1 MDKKLIFILFKAL
14 VKIHTIYLMNNNLEF
29 NVSYWYETD
38 ENIDQDNSEAQP
50 GKFKSYSDRYV
61 LRLFGRTQD
70 GKSVCARL
78 DNFTPHFYVK
88 IFSRWSKRDVDKFVF
103 ILKGFNKKF
112 EKSLIGHEIVT
123 RSDFHYG
130 FCGGKKFKFVKLV
143 FDSVIACKSYARYI
157 SNNKIKLSGIELNPI
172 QLETFESKIDPFI
185 RLIHLKELDS
195 AGWVVLPAGK
205 YQANLLDR
213 TSTDLNVRIFWNDIE
228 PLKEIRGLAPFVIAS
243 YDIETYSC
251 DGSFP
256 QASRVTDAIISIC
269 TTFTKYGSD
278 KIIKAVAI
286 GLKSSA
292 HISNAD
298 EQYMYET
305 EEQVL
310 LAWKDLIRCEDP
322 DIITGYN
329 IKFFDNKYLNDRASH
344 NQLNCLRKFSQ
355 LSRIEGLQCKF
366 EEKRLSSSG
375 LGDNLMYQFQMIGRI
390 EIDLMKMVQQDHK
403 LTSYKLD
410 KVAENFMKQKVK
422 KITLNSYNQ
431 VDKIYIYR
439 IQTDISKLKTG
450 NYIKIEE
457 DYIVDEEKIEIK
469 TIYPETSEIDI
480 HLEREYFVDTDPS
493 HINICLVKDDMP
505 IQELFASYK
514 KGPEERAL
522 VHQYC
527 IQDCALVSKLL
538 HKLDIIT
545 QRFAMASV
553 SYVSVDYILMRGQG
567 IKALSLFGYT
577 CAKDG
582 YLIKD
587 LKPPQDL
594 DNENKVGYEG
604 ATVFTP
610 IKGFYTR
617 PIAVLDFN
625 SLYPNSEREM
635 DMSPENLVRDPQYE
649 GLPEYI
655 YREVNYSIKE
665 NNVEVGKQRCVFAT
679 HKSKLDSKGIQQSY
693 GIVGS
698 ILTKLLTERKLAKKN
713 MEKATDPFIKNIYD
727 GKQLALKVTANS
739 IYGQFGAPTSP
750 IYCKDIA
757 ASTTAVGRL
766 RLEQAK
772 AFVEDDFTS
781 ILVSLYNG
789 WDTNNEDQ
797 VNKILD
803 IELEDRNNQDFID
816 TILKPTVMELYST
829 YMTFPQVIYGDTD
842 SNFYDF
848 RITHNETKQMPT
860 DRWCRKMCICLGLIA
875 SKLLKKHLPNPQ
887 NMEFEKVCHPLS
899 MMEKKK
905 YIYNKYDDN
914 PDEFKRV
921 VMGYT
926 LKRRDNA
933 TIVHRVLGKAV
944 EIAMD
949 ELKPDK
955 AIKFLEKSL
964 HDILDG
970 KYPIEDFITTKT
982 LRGNYKGTKVKTDD
996 KGKTGDEGS
1005 WFWDD
1010 VNCSIAHVKL
1020 CQRIKARDLGNCP
1033 QINDRI
1039 PFVTVALP
1047 NSKKMLQADRIEH
1060 PDYIIANNLK
1070 VDYLFYITNQIMNP
1084 CIQFF
1089 ELITDRLGLIFKQI
1103 IDKETDRNEKMFDQ
1117 KARVTGLK
1125 KLEKYGIIS
1134 NKTIPEED
1142 WDPDAE
1148 FIINH
1153 KLNSSIQVDEMLVS
1167 HTINRSTIARA
1178 KKDMQKMKDVK
1189 KKSTSLVTTRRK
1201 NKVLDLLISE
1211 MNEKVENIESIN
1223 LDDILSKMN

>member
-1 MDKKLIFILFKAL
+1 M
-14 VKIHTIYLMNNNLEF
+14 TSNLEF

-38 ENIDQDNSEAQP
+38 ENVDEYESEGQP
-50 GKFKSYSDRYV
+50 GKFKNYSDRYV

-88 IFSRWSKRDVDKFVF
+88 IFSRWSDRDIDKFVF
-103 ILKGFNKKF
+103 ILKEFNKKF
-112 EKSLIGHEIVT
+112 ANSLIGHEIVT
-123 RSDFHYG
+123 RSDFHFG
-130 FCGGKKFKFVKLV
+130 FCGRKKFKFVKLV
-143 FDSVIACKSYARYI
+143 FDSVVASKAFARYI
-157 SNNKIKLSGIELNPI
+157 SNNKIKLSGIEANPI
-172 QLETFESKIDPFI
+172 QLETYESKIDPFI

-195 AGWVVLPAGK
+195 AGWIVLPAGK
-205 YQANLLDR
+205 YQPNLVDR
-213 TSTDLNVRIFWNDIE
+213 TTTDINVRIFWNDVE
-228 PLKEIRGLAPFVIAS
+228 PLQEVRGLAPFVIAS
-243 YDIETYSC
+243 YDIETISC
-251 DGSFP
+251 DSSFP
-256 QASRVTDAIISIC
+256 QAARITDAIVSIC

-278 KIIKAVAI
+278 QIIKAVAI
-286 GLKSSA
+286 GLKSSSK
-292 HISNAD
+292 ISNAD

-305 EEQVL
+305 EEEVL
-310 LAWKDLIRCEDP
+310 IAWKNLILKEDP

-329 IKFFDNKYLNDRASH
+329 IKFFDNKYLHGRATH
-344 NQLNCLRKFSQ
+344 PRINCLRKFSQ
-355 LSRIEGLQCKF
+355 LGRLNDIQCKF

-375 LGDNLMYQFQMIGRI
+375 LGDNLMYQFIMIGRI

-422 KITLNSYNQ
+422 KITLDSYNSGE
-431 VDKIYIYR
+431 KIYIYK
-439 IQTDISKLKTG
+439 IQTDVTKLKVG
-450 NYIKIEE
+450 NFIKIEE
-457 DYIVDEEKIEIK
+457 DGIVDEDKIDIK
-469 TIYPETSEIDI
+469 AIYSETSEIEL
-480 HLEREYFVDTDPS
+480 HLEIEYFLDSDPS
-493 HINICLVKDDMP
+493 HVNICLVKDDMP
-505 IQELFASYK
+505 IQELFESYP
-514 KGPEERAL
+514 KGPAERAKI
-522 VHQYC
+522 HQYC

-545 QRFAMASV
+545 QRFAMATV

-577 CAKDG
+577 CAKEG
-582 YLIKD
+582 FLIKD
-587 LKPPQDL
+587 LKPPPQDPL
-594 DNENKVGYEG
+594 DENKVGYEG
-604 ATVFTP
+604 ATVFDP
-610 IKGFYTR
+610 KRGFYTR

-649 GLPEYI
+649 NLPDYL

-665 NNVEVGKQRCVFAT
+665 NGVEVGKQRCVFAT
-679 HKSKLDSKGIQQSY
+679 HKSNLDEKGKQKTY
-693 GIVGS
+693 GIVGT
-698 ILTKLLTERKLAKKN
+698 ILTKLLTERKIAKKN

-757 ASTTAVGRL
+757 ASTTAVGRM

-772 AFVEDDFTS
+772 AFVEDEFTD
-781 ILVSLYNG
+781 ILVRLYNS
-789 WDTNNEDQ
+789 WKSNDEDT

-803 IELEDRNNQDFID
+803 AEMEDRTNQDFID
-816 TILKPTVMELYST
+816 TILKPTVMELYSE
-829 YMTFPQVIYGDTD
+829 YMTYPQVIYGDTD

-848 RITHNETKQMPT
+848 RITHNQTKTMPT
-860 DRWCRKMCICLGLIA
+860 DSWCRKMCICLGLIA
-875 SKLLKKHLPNPQ
+875 SKLLKTRLPSPQ

-914 PDEFKRV
+914 PDKFKRV

-933 TIVHRVLGKAV
+933 TIVHRVIGKAV

-949 ELKPDK
+949 EQDTDK
-955 AIKFLEKSL
+955 AVKFLTQAL

-982 LRGNYKGTKVKTDD
+982 LRGNYKGTKLTTDD
-996 KGKTGDEGS
+996 KGTQGQEGS

-1020 CQRIKARDLGNCP
+1020 CQRMKARDPGACP

-1039 PFVTVALP
+1039 PFVTVALE
-1047 NSKKMLQADRIEH
+1047 NSKKLLQADRIEH

-1089 ELITDRLGLIFKQI
+1089 ELITDKLPAMFNEI
-1103 IDKETDRNEKMFDQ
+1103 IQKETVRNEKMFDQ
-1117 KARVTGLK
+1117 KARKAGIK
-1125 KLEKYGIIS
+1125 KLEKYGITMDQADNS
-1134 NKTIPEED
+1134 GVDD
-1142 WDPDAE
+1142 WDPDSSFKTKSKSSLEVDTMLADWS
-1148 FIINH
+1148 IN
-1153 KLNSSIQVDEMLVS
+1153 KSV
-1167 HTINRSTIARA
+1167 IAKA
-1178 KKDMQKMKDVK
+1178 KKEAKAAKKTQKSVNYNK
-1189 KKSTSLVTTRRK
+1189 RK
-1201 NKVLDLLISE
+1201 NKVLDMLVAE
-1211 MNEKVENIESIN
+1211 MNEKIENISSTN
-1223 LDDILSKMN
+1223 LDDILSKIN

>member
-1 MDKKLIFILFKAL
+1 MSSNI
-14 VKIHTIYLMNNNLEF
+14 EF
-29 NVSYWYETD
+29 NVSYWHETD
-38 ENIDQDNSEAQP
+38 ENVDEFESEAQP
-50 GKFKSYSDRYV
+50 GKFKNYSDRYV

-88 IFSRWSKRDVDKFVF
+88 IFSRWTDRDIDKFVF
-103 ILKGFNKKF
+103 ILKEFNKKF
-112 EKSLIGHEIVT
+112 ANSLIGHEVVT
-123 RSDFHYG
+123 RFDFHFG
-130 FCGGKKFKFVKLV
+130 FCGRKKFKFVKLV
-143 FDSVIACKSYARYI
+143 FDSVVASKAFARYI
-157 SNNKIKLSGIELNPI
+157 SNNKIKLSGIEPNPI
-172 QLETFESKIDPFI
+172 QLETYESKIDPFV

-195 AGWVVLPAGK
+195 AGWIVLPAGK
-205 YQANLLDR
+205 YQPNLVDR
-213 TSTDLNVRIFWNDIE
+213 TTTDINVRIFWNDVQ
-228 PLKEIRGLAPFVIAS
+228 PLQEVRGLAPFVIAS
-243 YDIETYSC
+243 YDIETISC
-251 DGSFP
+251 DSSFP
-256 QASRVTDAIISIC
+256 QAARITDAIVSIG

-278 KIIKAVAI
+278 EIVKSVAI
-286 GLKSSA
+286 GLKSSKK
-292 HISNAD
+292 ISNAD

-305 EEQVL
+305 EEEVL
-310 LAWKDLIRCEDP
+310 VAWRDLILREDP

-329 IKFFDNKYLNDRASH
+329 IKFFDNKYLHGRATH
-344 NQLNCLRKFSQ
+344 PRINCLRKFSQ
-355 LSRIEGLQCKF
+355 LGRLNDAQCKF

-375 LGDNLMYQFQMIGRI
+375 LGDNLMYQFIMIGRI

-422 KITLNSYNQ
+422 KITLDSYNQ
-431 VDKIYIYR
+431 EEKIYIYR
-439 IQTDISKLKTG
+439 IQTDVTKLKVG
-450 NYIKIEE
+450 NFVKIEE
-457 DYIVDEEKIEIK
+457 DGIVDEDKIDIK
-469 TIYPETSEIDI
+469 AIYPETSEIEL
-480 HLEREYFVDTDPS
+480 HLEIEYFLDSDAS
-493 HINICLVKDDMP
+493 HVNICLVKDDMP
-505 IQELFASYK
+505 IQELFESYP
-514 KGPEERAL
+514 KGPEERAKI
-522 VHQYC
+522 HQYC

-577 CAKDG
+577 CAKEG
-582 YLIKD
+582 FLIKD
-587 LKPPQDL
+587 LKPPPQDPL
-594 DNENKVGYEG
+594 DENKVGYEG
-604 ATVFTP
+604 ATVFDP
-610 IKGFYTR
+610 KRGFYTR

-649 GLPEYI
+649 GLGDYL

-665 NNVEVGKQRCVFAT
+665 NGVEVGKQRCVFAT
-679 HKSKLDSKGIQQSY
+679 HKSNLDENGKQARY
-693 GIVGS
+693 GIVGT
-698 ILTKLLTERKLAKKN
+698 ILTKLLTERKIAKKN

-757 ASTTAVGRL
+757 ASTTAVGRM

-772 AFVEDDFTS
+772 AFVEDEFTP
-781 ILVSLYNG
+781 ILVSLYNAWAG
-789 WDTNNEDQ
+789 EDQ
-797 VNKILD
+797 DAVNQILD
-803 IELEDRNNQDFID
+803 KELEDRTNQEFID
-816 TILKPTVMELYST
+816 TILKPTVMELYSE
-829 YMTFPQVIYGDTD
+829 YMTYPQVIYGDTD

-848 RITHNETKQMPT
+848 RITHNQTKSMPT
-860 DRWCRKMCICLGLIA
+860 DRWCRKICICLGLIA
-875 SKLLKKHLPNPQ
+875 SKLLKTRLPTPQ

-914 PDEFKRV
+914 PDKFKRV

-933 TIVHRVLGKAV
+933 TIVHRVIGKAV

-949 ELKPDK
+949 EQDTDK
-955 AIKFLEKSL
+955 AVKFLTQAL

-982 LRGNYKGTKVKTDD
+982 LRGNYKGTKLTTDD
-996 KGKTGDEGS
+996 KGTQGQEGS

-1010 VNCSIAHVKL
+1010 VSCSIAHVKL
-1020 CQRIKARDLGNCP
+1020 CQRIKARDPGACP

-1039 PFVTVALP
+1039 PFVTVALE

-1084 CIQFF
+1084 CVQFF
-1089 ELITDRLGLIFKQI
+1089 ELITDKLPAMFNEI
-1103 IDKETDRNEKMFDQ
+1103 IQKETARNEKMFDQ
-1117 KARVTGLK
+1117 KARKAGIK
-1125 KLEKYGIIS
+1125 KLEKYGITMDQAANS
-1134 NKTIPEED
+1134 GADD
-1142 WDPDAE
+1142 WDPDAG
-1148 FIINH
+1148 FA
-1153 KLNSSIQVDEMLVS
+1153 KSKSALPVDTMLADWNVNKS
-1167 HTINRSTIARA
+1167 VIAKARKEA
-1178 KKDMQKMKDVK
+1178 KAAKQTA
-1189 KKSTSLVTTRRK
+1189 KSVNYTKRK
-1201 NKVLDLLISE
+1201 NKVLDMLVAE
-1211 MNEKVENIESIN
+1211 MNEKIENINSTG
-1223 LDDILSKMN
+1223 LDDILSKLN

>member
-1 MDKKLIFILFKAL
+1 MDKD
-14 VKIHTIYLMNNNLEF
+14 LEF
-29 NVSYWYETD
+29 NVSYWYESD
-38 ENIDQDNSEAQP
+38 ENLDEVDEESQP
-50 GKFKSYSDRYV
+50 GKFKNYSDRYV

-70 GKSVCARL
+70 GQSVCARL

-88 IFSRWSKRDVDKFVF
+88 IFSRWSDRDVDKFVF

-123 RSDFHYG
+123 RSDFHFG

-143 FDSVIACKSYARYI
+143 FDSVVASKAYARYI
-157 SNNKIKLSGIELNPI
+157 SNNKIKLSGIEPNPI
-172 QLETFESKIDPFI
+172 QLETYESKIDPFV

-195 AGWVVLPAGK
+195 AGWIVLPGGK
-205 YQANLLDR
+205 YQTNLSDR
-213 TSTDLNVRIFWNDIE
+213 TSTDINVRIFWNDIK
-228 PLKEIRGLAPFVIAS
+228 PLQEVRGLAPFVIAS

-256 QASRVTDAIISIC
+256 QASRSTDAIISIC

-278 KIIKAVAI
+278 TIIKSVAI
-286 GLKSSA
+286 GLKSSSK
-292 HISNAD
+292 ISNAD
-298 EQYMYET
+298 EQYMFET

-310 LAWKDLIRCEDP
+310 LAWKDLILREDP

-329 IKFFDNKYLNDRASH
+329 IKFFDNKYLNDRACH
-344 NQLNCLRKFSQ
+344 PRINCLRKFSQ
-355 LSRIEGLQCKF
+355 LSRIQGYQCKF

-375 LGDNLMYQFQMIGRI
+375 LGDNLMYQFAIIGRI

-410 KVAENFMKQKVK
+410 KVAEHFMKQKVK
-422 KITLNSYNQ
+422 KITLSSHNETYN
-431 VDKIYIYR
+431 YR
-439 IQTDISKLKTG
+439 IQTDISKLKVG
-450 NYIKIEE
+450 NYVKIEE
-457 DYIVDEEKIEIK
+457 DGIVDEEKIEIK
-469 TIYPETSEIDI
+469 ALYPETSE
-480 HLEREYFVDTDPS
+480 LEVYLEQEYFLDVDPS
-493 HINICLVKDDMP
+493 HVNICLVKDDMP
-505 IQELFASYK
+505 IQELFACYK
-514 KGPEERAL
+514 KGPEDRAL
-522 VHQYC
+522 IHQYC

-577 CAKDG
+577 CAKEG

-587 LKPPQDL
+587 LKPPPQDPL
-594 DNENKVGYEG
+594 DTNKVGYEG

-649 GLPEYI
+649 GLPDYL

-665 NNVEVGKQRCVFAT
+665 NGVEVGKQRCVFAT
-679 HKSKLDSKGIQQSY
+679 HKSKLNAKGVQQSY

-698 ILTKLLTERKLAKKN
+698 ILTKLLTERKIAKKN

-757 ASTTAVGRL
+757 ASTTAVGRM

-772 AFVEDDFTS
+772 AFVEDDFTP
-781 ILVSLYNG
+781 ILLSLYNA
-789 WDTNNEDQ
+789 WAANDDST

-803 IELEDRNNQDFID
+803 AELEDRSNQEFID
-816 TILKPTVMELYST
+816 TILKPTVMELYAN
-829 YMTFPQVIYGDTD
+829 YMTYPQVIYGDTD

-848 RITHNETKQMPT
+848 KITHNETKQMPT
-860 DRWCRKMCICLGLIA
+860 DRWCRKICICLGLIA
-875 SKLLKKHLPNPQ
+875 SKLLKTRLPSPQ

-914 PDEFKRV
+914 PDKFKRV

-933 TIVHRVLGKAV
+933 TIVHRVLGRAV

-949 ELKPDK
+949 EQDTEK
-955 AIKFLEKSL
+955 AIKFLIQAL
-964 HDILDG
+964 NDILDG

-982 LRGNYKGTKVKTDD
+982 LRANYKGTKLVTDD
-996 KGKTGDEGS
+996 KGKEGDEGS

-1020 CQRIKARDLGNCP
+1020 CQRMKARDPGNCP

-1039 PFVTVALP
+1039 PFVTIALP

-1060 PDYIIANNLK
+1060 PDYIIANKLK

-1089 ELITDRLGLIFKQI
+1089 ELITDKLGLIFNEI

-1117 KARVTGLK
+1117 KARVAGLK
-1125 KLEKYGIIS
+1125 KLEKFGITVS
-1134 NKTIPEED
+1134 ENKNNDD
-1142 WDPDAE
+1142 WDPDAG
-1148 FIINH
+1148 FAS
-1153 KLNSSIQVDEMLVS
+1153 KTKSSIPVDEMLAAHSVNKLTAS
-1167 HTINRSTIARA
+1167 RA
-1178 KKDMQKMKDVK
+1178 KKEAKIAKATT
-1189 KKSTSLVTTRRK
+1189 KSVGYTKRK
-1201 NKVLDLLISE
+1201 NKVLDLLIAE
-1211 MNEKVENIESIN
+1211 MNENMDNIKSIN